1 MISQNNSD
9 YMAWSQFLKGNYG
22 KGIKRLESILN
33 SPPQA
38 ADLIKDK
45 AALAVIFGGYDK
57 QTDGLLS
64 VVANSKYADQMARSY
79 IGSVADSDA
88 AFASAA
94 TPEMVESVCLASS
107 ASAACAKQVW
117 KNDPERFV
125 ARAKSDVQLDLAAKA
140 FKGIDTSD
148 FASVPVSLLSKLS
161 PYVGKNDRSG
171 YLHLVGQEL
180 EIAVDS
186 CYSSYPSGED
196 YAPSRGDHETIVFV
210 VVDVNADEQEDGS
223 KVGFTLASKYP
234 LYFSSNNSNCAPTYN
249 ISMTG
254 DYSDNIY
261 ENPNGN
267 YYYVQPGTKVTRLLD
282 TANYKTT
289 SSSISAK
296 PLISGG
302 DLELAR
308 AVKRPWA
315 SSSSPYITPSNSG
328 DVKLVYGSYR
338 FWQPNLGE
346 VFGSSLPSKVGSRFC
361 TPVTDRQYELFK
373 DFDRFASLSVAPD
386 HSYQVKT
393 NTGDSKFSIDEVSYQ
408 TFDSNDNCPNCVTSS
423 YMTKDPLVR
432 GDSQMLC
439 AVSVSESGELSAY
452 SSDTSNYSRSY
463 MPNIYMCI

>member
-9 YMAWSQFLKGNYG
+9 YLTWSQFLKGNYA
-22 KGIKRLESILN
+22 KGVKRLESMLN
-33 SPPQA
+33 NPPQA
-38 ADLIKDK
+38 ADIIKDK

-64 VVANSKYADQMARSY
+64 VVASSKYADQMARSY

-88 AFASAA
+88 GFASAA
-94 TPEMVESVCLASS
+94 TPEMVENVCLASS

-117 KNDPERFV
+117 KNDPDRFV
-125 ARAKSDVQLDLAAKA
+125 ARAKNDVQLDLAAKA
-140 FKGIDTSD
+140 LKGIDASD
-148 FASVPVSLLSKLS
+148 FASVSASSLSKLS

-186 CYSSYPSGED
+186 CFSSYNEGND
-196 YAPSRGDHETIVFV
+196 YAPSRGDHEAIVFV
-210 VVDVNADEQEDGS
+210 VVDVNADEQEDDS

-234 LYFSSNNSNCAPTYN
+234 LYFSSNDSIFAPTYN
-249 ISMTG
+249 IIMTG
-254 DYSDNIY
+254 YYSSSIY

-267 YYYVQPGTKVTRLLD
+267 YRHVQPGTKVTRLLD
-282 TANYKTT
+282 TANYSPA
-289 SSSISAK
+289 SSGVSVK

-308 AVKRPWA
+308 SVKRPWV
-315 SSSSPYITPSNSG
+315 SSSSPDITSSNSG

-393 NTGDSKFSIDEVSYQ
+393 NTRDSKFSIDEVSYQ
-408 TFDSNDNCPNCVTSS
+408 AFDPNGNCPNCVTSS
-423 YMTKDPLVR
+423 YMTKDPLT
-432 GDSQMLC
+432 GSSQFLH

-452 SSDTSNYSRSY
+452 SSGTSNFSRSY

>member
-22 KGIKRLESILN
+22 KGVKRLESILN

-64 VVANSKYADQMARSY
+64 VVASSKYADQMVRSY

-140 FKGIDTSD
+140 FKGIDVSD
-148 FASVPVSLLSKLS
+148 FASVPASLLSKLS

-186 CYSSYPSGED
+186 CFSSYSSGND
-196 YAPSRGDHETIVFV
+196 YAPRRGDHETIVFV

-234 LYFSSNNSNCAPTYN
+234 LYFSSNDSSYVPTYN
-249 ISMTG
+249 ITMTG
-254 DYSDNIY
+254 GYSDSIY
-261 ENPNGN
+261 EDPNGN
-267 YYYVQPGTKVTRLLD
+267 YQYVQPGTKVTRLLD

-289 SSSISAK
+289 SSSVRAK

-308 AVKRPWA
+308 EVKRPWA
-315 SSSSPYITPSNSG
+315 SAFYVTSANSG
-328 DVKLVYGSYR
+328 NVKLVYGSYR

-393 NTGDSKFSIDEVSYQ
+393 SISDGKFSIDEVSYQ

-423 YMTKDPLVR
+423 YMTKGPLT

-452 SSDTSNYSRSY
+452 SSGTSSFSRSY

>member
-1 MISQNNSD
+1 MISQNNTD

-22 KGIKRLESILN
+22 KGVKRLESILN

-45 AALAVIFGGYDK
+45 AALAVILGGYDK

-64 VVANSKYADQMARSY
+64 VVASSRYADQMARSY

-88 AFASAA
+88 GFASAA
-94 TPEMVESVCLASS
+94 TPEMVENVCLASS

-140 FKGIDTSD
+140 LKGIDASD
-148 FASVPVSLLSKLS
+148 FASVPASSLSKLS

-186 CYSSYPSGED
+186 CFSSYSSGND
-196 YAPSRGDHETIVFV
+196 YAPRRGDHETIVFV

-234 LYFSSNNSNCAPTYN
+234 LYFSSNDSSYVPTHN
-249 ISMTG
+249 ITMTG
-254 DYSDNIY
+254 DYSDSIY
-261 ENPNGN
+261 EDPNGN
-267 YYYVQPGTKVTRLLD
+267 YRYVQPGTKVTRLLD

-289 SSSISAK
+289 SSSVSRK

-315 SSSSPYITPSNSG
+315 SAFYVTSANSG
-328 DVKLVYGSYR
+328 NVKLVYGSYR

-393 NTGDSKFSIDEVSYQ
+393 SISDGKFSIDEVSYQ
-408 TFDSNDNCPNCVTSS
+408 TFDSNNNCPNCVTSS
-423 YMTKDPLVR
+423 YMTKGPLT

-452 SSDTSNYSRSY
+452 SSGTSNFDRNY